1 MPVGGQRIVH
11 AHRSRNT
18 DPEAGCGCGVVSRTV
33 PVVLAITATPAE
45 SGSEHSEPPPRSRV
59 PPTDTRL
66 LSSKSLPSPSPRAID
81 SRHNRC
87 TLPPPATIRA
97 GSAPARARLRTAKAG
112 RAAARGRGGEGR
124 GGSARCGRQ
133 AAVSLLSGKPVSARR
148 PSAGRNLCRQPP
160 AKTIPGRSG
169 GRCQVSIHFP
179 AWSGGGRRTRK
190 SLSRFPSWHS
200 PGQRSGRGPRCACL
214 RTAVPD
220 KGREAP
226 RRAAPAAL
234 RRGAGR
240 GRPPAR
246 RQAPGSV
253 DGAAS
258 ASSHTGE
265 GTRIGT

>member
-33 PVVLAITATPAE
+33 PVVCAITATPAE

-66 LSSKSLPSPSPRAID
+66 LSSKSPPSPSPRGID
-81 SRHNRC
+81 SRHIRC

-97 GSAPARARLRTAKAG
+97 GSAPARRRTAKAR

-148 PSAGRNLCRQPP
+148 PSAGRNSCRWPL
-160 AKTIPGRSG
+160 AKVTHARSG
-169 GRCQVSIHFP
+169 GRCQVSIHVP

-190 SLSRFPSWHS
+190 SLSRFPSWHA
-200 PGQRSGRGPRCACL
+200 PGQRSGRGPRCACM

-220 KGREAP
+220 EGRAAP
-226 RRAAPAAL
+226 RRAAPAGGRSRPA
-234 RRGAGR
+234 AGK
-240 GRPPAR
+240 
-246 RQAPGSV
+246 
-253 DGAAS
+253 AAS
-258 ASSHTGE
+258 SGFGRWSG
-265 GTRIGT
+265 IGFLAHR